1 MPAESPAR
9 ERTGDGGHGE
19 DASRIRE
26 IEGRLRQRYGEPEKR
41 RRPPLDELLLT
52 ILSQNTSDTNRDRA
66 WRELRSRF
74 GSWREVLEAERGEL
88 EDAIR
93 VAGLAGQKGEAI
105 HGVLA
110 TLDDERDAL
119 SLDHLDDLDDGE
131 AMRYLESFRGVG
143 TKTAACVLCFSL
155 HRPVLPVDTHVRRV
169 CERLG
174 LIPEGTG
181 AVEAHSILQRT
192 VPAEL
197 RFPLHLLLIRHGRA
211 TCGARR
217 PACGECV
224 LEDLCARVGVDGRR

>member
-1 MPAESPAR
+1 VPVESPAR
-9 ERTGDGGHGE
+9 GGSGDEEHGE

-26 IEGRLRQRYGEPEKR
+26 IERRLRQRYGEPDKR
-41 RRPPLDELLLT
+41 RRPPLEELLLT
-52 ILSQNTSDTNRDRA
+52 ILSQNTNDTNRDRA
-66 WRELRSRF
+66 WKELRSRF
-74 GSWREVLEAERGEL
+74 GSWREVLEAERDEL

-105 HGVLA
+105 HGVLG
-110 TLDDERDAL
+110 TLDEERGEL
-119 SLDHLDDLDDGE
+119 SLDHLADLDDGE

-155 HRPVLPVDTHVRRV
+155 RRPVLPVDTHVRRV

-181 AVEAHSILQRT
+181 AVGAHRVLQRT
-192 VPAEL
+192 VPPEL

-211 TCGARR
+211 TCAARG
-217 PACGECV
+217 PACGECA
-224 LEDLCARVGVDGRR
+224 LADLCPRVGVA

>member
-1 MPAESPAR
+1 MPAEELGG
-9 ERTGDGGHGE
+9 ERPGEHDDGA

-26 IEGRLRQRYGEPEKR
+26 IERRLRQRYGEPDKQ

-52 ILSQNTSDTNRDRA
+52 ILSQNTNDTNRDRA
-66 WRELRSRF
+66 WEELRSRF
-74 GSWREVLEAERGEL
+74 GSWREVLEVERDEL

-110 TLDDERDAL
+110 TLDEERGEL
-119 SLDHLDDLDDGE
+119 SLDHLTELDDGE

-155 HRPVLPVDTHVRRV
+155 RRPVLPVDTHVRRV
-169 CERLG
+169 SERLG
-174 LIPEGTG
+174 LIPRGAG
-181 AVEAHSILQRT
+181 AVEAHRVLQRT
-192 VPAEL
+192 VPPEL

-217 PACGECV
+217 PACGECA
-224 LEDLCARVGVDGRR
+224 LEDLCPRVGVA

>member
-1 MPAESPAR
+1 MPSDEPASGSAGAR
-9 ERTGDGGHGE
+9 DDEA

-26 IEGRLRQRYGEPEKR
+26 IEARLRRRYGEPDKR

-52 ILSQNTSDTNRDRA
+52 ILSQNTNDTNRDRA
-66 WRELRSRF
+66 WEELRSRF
-74 GSWREVLEAERGEL
+74 GSWREVLEAERAEL

-110 TLDDERDAL
+110 TLDEERDEL
-119 SLDHLDDLDDGE
+119 SLDHLDELDDVE

-155 HRPVLPVDTHVRRV
+155 RRPVLPVDTHVRRV

-174 LIPEGTG
+174 LIPEGSG
-181 AVEAHSILQRT
+181 AVEAYRDLQGT
-192 VPAEL
+192 VPPEL

-217 PACGECV
+217 PACSECV
-224 LEDLCARVGVDGRR
+224 LGDLCPRVGVA

>member
-1 MPAESPAR
+1 MPADEPAR
-9 ERTGDGGHGE
+9 GSTGGRDDGA

-26 IEGRLRQRYGEPEKR
+26 IEAGLRRRYGAPDKR

-52 ILSQNTSDTNRDRA
+52 ILSQNTNDTNRDRA
-66 WRELRSRF
+66 WEELRSRF
-74 GSWREVLEAERGEL
+74 GSWREVLKAERDAL

-93 VAGLAGQKGEAI
+93 VAGLAGQKAEAI

-110 TLDDERDAL
+110 TLDDERDEL

-155 HRPVLPVDTHVRRV
+155 RRPVLPVDTHVRRV

-174 LIPEGTG
+174 LIPEGCG
-181 AVEAHSILQRT
+181 PVEAHRVLQRT

-211 TCGARR
+211 TCSARR
-217 PACGECV
+217 PACGECA
-224 LEDLCARVGVDGRR
+224 LGDLCPRVGVA